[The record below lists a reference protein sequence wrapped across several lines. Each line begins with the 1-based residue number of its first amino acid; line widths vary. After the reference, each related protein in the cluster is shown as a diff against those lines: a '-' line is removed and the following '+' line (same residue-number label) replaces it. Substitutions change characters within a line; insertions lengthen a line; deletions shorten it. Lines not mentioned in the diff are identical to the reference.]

1 MIGDRRAQAVL
12 LIPAAAGLAVSLWGC
27 ASPLEQ
33 QREQDLRRA
42 VVETIRTELAEAE
55 QRPEPRVTER
65 DYERLPIDERFLPE
79 LETMAGPAS
88 RDFETVEYGAD
99 LMGAEARTVGLSL
112 ERAIRSAV
120 RNNLEVQFAQLAPA
134 ISEADVVAA
143 EAAFDWVLFSNFEW
157 NELDQVRPST
167 SFGVSSGFD
176 QRQTVE
182 NTTGIRRALES
193 GGQFAIQNELLY
205 SDFETTGLTYTPDPA
220 TQAAIALRWDQPLLR
235 NFGSDVALAQVRLN
249 RNAERDAVAR
259 LRVQLIAA
267 VNQTEQ
273 TYWQLVRAH
282 HELAILQRHLER
294 GLVTR
299 GQLQARLE
307 AGLDVPPSQLADAV
321 ARVERRKSDI
331 TQAQVVVRDTSDR
344 LKVLMNDGD
353 FPVGSEVLLAPLDV
367 PVDEPVTYNLL
378 DALTTAVQHRPEV
391 DQAILS
397 IDNTSIR
404 QTVAANQ
411 RLPQLDLQ
419 VQTRFQGLEED
430 TSAYDEVFDG
440 NFVDYV
446 VGLVFEQPIGN
457 RAAEAQFVRRRLERE
472 QAIISYKNTVQ
483 QIVRDVKSSLRAVVQ
498 NYQIIIQ
505 TRQSR
510 IAATESLRTLQ
521 IENEQI
527 RERSSERLELE
538 FNRQD
543 ALANAERSEMEAI
556 TNFNSA
562 VSQLYAAMGTA
573 LERSRIELAVPTAEE
588 ALPGRHS
595 RDWYRRPA
603 RVEAEAQ
610 SGAVPAEEAAEDVEV
625 QPEPADTADDAAATD
640 GSSPGG

>member
-1 MIGDRRAQAVL
+1 MSGDRRAQAVL
-12 LIPAAAGLAVSLWGC
+12 LIPAAAGLALSLWGC
-27 ASPLEQ
+27 ASPLER

-42 VVETIRTELAEAE
+42 VVDTIRTELSDAE
-55 QRPEPRVTER
+55 QRPDPRVTQREY
-65 DYERLPIDERFLPE
+65 DPLPIDERFLPE
-79 LETMAGPAS
+79 LENMAGPAS
-88 RDFETVEYGAD
+88 RNFETVDYGPD
-99 LMGAEARTVGLSL
+99 LMGLEARTVGLSL

-134 ISEADVVAA
+134 ISEADVIAA

-157 NELDQVRPST
+157 NEMDQVRPST
-167 SFGVSSGFD
+167 SFGISSGFD

-205 SDFETTGLTYTPDPA
+205 SDFETTGLNYTPDPA
-220 TQAAIALRWDQPLLR
+220 TQAAIALRFDQPLLR

-259 LRVQLIAA
+259 LRVQLLAA

-331 TQAQVVVRDTSDR
+331 TQARVVVRDTSDR
-344 LKVLMNDGD
+344 LKVLMNDAD
-353 FPVGSEVLLAPLDV
+353 FPVGSEALLAPLDV
-367 PVDEPVTYNLL
+367 PVDEPLTYNLL

-419 VQTRFQGLEED
+419 VQTRFQGLDED

-440 NFVDYV
+440 NFVDYL

-457 RAAEAQFVRRRLERE
+457 RAAEAQYVRRRLERE

-543 ALANAERSEMEAI
+543 ALANAERAEMEAI
-556 TNFNSA
+556 TNFNSSVA
-562 VSQLYAAMGTA
+562 QLYAAMGTA
-573 LERSRIELAVPTAEE
+573 LERSRIDLAVPTAEE

-603 RVEAEAQ
+603 RTD
-610 SGAVPAEEAAEDVEV
+610 AAEQIGAGPQDAPGA
-625 QPEPADTADDAAATD
+625 QPEPTGAPDGAGQGE
-640 GSSPGG
+640 GSSSGG